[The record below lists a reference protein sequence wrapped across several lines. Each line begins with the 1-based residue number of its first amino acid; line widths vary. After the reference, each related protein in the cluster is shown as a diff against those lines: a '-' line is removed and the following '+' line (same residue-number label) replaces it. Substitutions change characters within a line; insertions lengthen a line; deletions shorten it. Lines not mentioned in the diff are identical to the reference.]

1 MTPEARTFSFGRFS
15 RPLAR
20 SISPSLFLSAAVIV
34 PALAFAPAAIAQTI
48 TPGTP
53 TVVGGAPINT
63 TTFGISLSPDGK
75 TAWVA
80 NYADTTSAGQVTLI
94 DVATQTVGAS
104 IPVGE
109 GPAEIAFSPYQAFVT
124 NLYDST
130 LTEISLRTLTPKL
143 TVNLGGVPLQ
153 FPFGVSYDR
162 GALLVTTQGDE
173 GFVPQLT
180 TPDLSTKFTF
190 SIPGQ
195 TGIPTATLDNAGH
208 YPKRFLVPVFVTTN
222 GGASGYPQLDVVDP
236 DHFKIEAT
244 VALPSSGASPTQVVV
259 SPGGEF
265 AFVSLFDS
273 SGGNGGVWIVN
284 LKTLT
289 TVKVVE
295 TGDTANYG
303 EALSA
308 DGNYLLV
315 AGFLQ
320 DQLALID
327 TKTKLVDNIIPTGDF
342 PNGIAITADGSEAF
356 FTNQGDGTV
365 SVVTFSP
372 SL

>member
-1 MTPEARTFSFGRFS
+1 MTPEARTVSFSFGHVA

-20 SISPSLFLSAAVIV
+20 PLALSAAVIV
-34 PALAFAPAAIAQTI
+34 PALALAPAAMAQTI
-48 TPGTP
+48 TP
-53 TVVGGAPINT
+53 TVVNTIPVNT
-63 TTFGISLSPDGK
+63 TTFGATLSPDGK
-75 TAWVA
+75 SVWVA
-80 NYADTTSAGQVTLI
+80 NYANTTSPGQVSII
-94 DVATQTVGAS
+94 DVATQTVGTS
-104 IPVGE
+104 ILVGE
-109 GPAEIAFSPYQAFVT
+109 GPAEITFGPFQVFVT

-130 LTEISLRTLTPKL
+130 LSEIDPTTLTTKL
-143 TVNLGGVPLQ
+143 TVDLGGVPLQ
-153 FPFGVSYDR
+153 FPFGVAYDR
-162 GALLVTTQGDE
+162 GAVLVTTQGDE
-173 GFVPQLT
+173 GSVPQLT
-180 TPDLSTKFTF
+180 TPTLATKFTF

-195 TGIPTATLDNAGH
+195 TGIPAATSSTSAF
-208 YPKRFLVPVFVTTN
+208 YPKRFVVPVFVTTN
-222 GGASGYPQLDVVDP
+222 GGASGFPQLDIVDP

-244 VALPSSGASPTQVVV
+244 IALPSSGASPTQVVI

-289 TVKVVE
+289 TDRVVE

-303 EALSA
+303 EALSP
-308 DGNYLLV
+308 DGDYLLV

-320 DQLALID
+320 NQLALID
-327 TKTKLVDNIIPTGDF
+327 THKKIVDNIIATGDF
-342 PNGIAITADGSEAF
+342 PNGIAITQDGSEAF

-365 SVVTFSP
+365 GVVTFSP

>member
-1 MTPEARTFSFGRFS
+1 MTPEARTVSFSFGRVS
-15 RPLAR
+15 RSLAM
-20 SISPSLFLSAAVIV
+20 SAAVIV
-34 PALAFAPAAIAQTI
+34 PALAIAPSAMAQAI
-48 TPGTP
+48 TP
-53 TVVGGAPINT
+53 TVVNTIPVNT
-63 TTFGISLSPDGK
+63 TTFGATLSNDGK
-75 TAWVA
+75 SVWVA
-80 NYADTTSAGQVTLI
+80 NYANTTSPGQVSII
-94 DVATQTVGAS
+94 DVATQTVGTS
-104 IPVGE
+104 IAVGE
-109 GPAEIAFSPYQAFVT
+109 GPAEITFTPYQAFVT

-130 LTEISLRTLTPKL
+130 LSEIALNTLLVKDTADL
-143 TVNLGGVPLQ
+143 SSTPLQ

-162 GALLVTTQGDE
+162 GVLLVTNQGDL
-173 GFVPQLT
+173 GSVPQLG
-180 TPDLSTKFTF
+180 TPSLATKFVY

-195 TGIPTATLDNAGH
+195 TGIPAATTDTAPYFA
-208 YPKRFLVPVFVTTN
+208 KRFVVPVFVTTN
-222 GGASGYPQLDVVDP
+222 GGASGYPQLDIVDP
-236 DHFKIEAT
+236 DHLKIQAT
-244 VALPSSGASPTQVVV
+244 IALPSSGASPTQVVL

-289 TVKVVE
+289 TDRVVV

-320 DQLALID
+320 DQIALID
-327 TKTKLVDNIIPTGDF
+327 THKKIVDNVIATGDF
-342 PNGIAITADGSEAF
+342 PNAIAITKDGSEAF

-365 SVVTFSP
+365 GVVTFAP